1 MTSSAT
7 HPETLH
13 PRIQEVLD
21 YLDVHR
27 RQLLDAI
34 ASVPAKVRDT
44 RPGEGRWSVAEVVE
58 HLALIEQRIAGL
70 LSMKVAEA
78 RANGVGADT
87 ETSSVV
93 ATFDSSENV
102 IDRSRKIDSPA
113 SVQPTG
119 SLNAEAGMRAL
130 DKSRA
135 AMAAA
140 LRSASGVSLEN
151 VTQAHPVLGTM
162 NMYHWMVATA
172 LHEDRHAAQIREI
185 GQSLA
190 AG

>member
-27 RQLLDAI
+27 RQLLDTI

-58 HLALIEQRIAGL
+58 HLALIEQGIAGL
-70 LSMKVAEA
+70 LSRKVVEA
-78 RANGVGADT
+78 RANGVGADP

-93 ATFDSSENV
+93 ASFDHSDRV
-102 IDRSRKIDSPA
+102 IDRTRKIDVPA
-113 SVQPTG
+113 VLRPSG
-119 SLNAEAGMRAL
+119 SLNAEAGIRAL
-130 DKSRA
+130 EKSRA

-140 LRSASGVSLEN
+140 LRSANGVSLEN

>member
-1 MTSSAT
+1 MTSSAMR
-7 HPETLH
+7 PETLH

-27 RQLLDAI
+27 RQLLDTI

-44 RPGEGRWSVAEVVE
+44 RPSEGRWSVAEV
-58 HLALIEQRIAGL
+58 A
-70 LSMKVAEA
+70 S
-78 RANGVGADT
+78 
-87 ETSSVV
+87 
-93 ATFDSSENV
+93 FDHSDRV
-102 IDRSRKIDSPA
+102 IDRSRKIDVPA
-113 SVQPTG
+113 ELRPSG
-119 SLNAEAGMRAL
+119 SLNAEAGMQAL
-130 DKSRA
+130 EQARA
-135 AMAAA
+135 AMATA
-140 LRSASGVSLEN
+140 LRSANGVSLEN

>member
-1 MTSSAT
+1 MTSSET

-13 PRIQEVLD
+13 PRIHEVLD

-27 RQLLDAI
+27 RHLLDTI

-58 HLALIEQRIAGL
+58 HLALIEQGIAGL
-70 LSMKVAEA
+70 LFRKVADA
-78 RANGVGADT
+78 RTNGVGADA

-93 ATFDSSENV
+93 ASFDHSDRV
-102 IDRSRKIDSPA
+102 IDRSRKIDVPA
-113 SVQPTG
+113 ELRPSG

-130 DKSRA
+130 EKSRT

-140 LRSASGVSLEN
+140 LRSANGVSLEN
-151 VTQAHPVLGTM
+151 VTAAHPVLGTM

>member
-1 MTSSAT
+1 MTSSVT
-7 HPETLH
+7 RPETPH

-27 RQLLDAI
+27 RQLLDTI
-34 ASVPAKVRDT
+34 ASVPAKVRDR

-58 HLALIEQRIAGL
+58 HLALIEQGIAGL
-70 LSMKVAEA
+70 LSRKVAEA

-93 ATFDSSENV
+93 ASFDHSDRV
-102 IDRSRKIDSPA
+102 IDRSRKIDVPA
-113 SVQPTG
+113 ELRPSG
-119 SLNAEAGMRAL
+119 SLNAEAGMQAL
-130 DKSRA
+130 EKARA
-135 AMAAA
+135 AMAGA
-140 LRSASGVSLEN
+140 LRNANGVSLEN
-151 VTQAHPVLGTM
+151 LTQAHPVLGTM

>member
-1 MTSSAT
+1 MTASQTQTDA
-7 HPETLH
+7 LH

-27 RQLLDAI
+27 RQLLDTI
-34 ASVPAKVRDT
+34 ASVPAQMRDT

-58 HLALIEQRIAGL
+58 HLALIESRIAGL
-70 LSMKVAEA
+70 LSMKMAEA

-93 ATFDSSENV
+93 ATFDSTDSV
-102 IDRSRKIDSPA
+102 IDRSRKIDAPA
-113 SVQPTG
+113 TGQPSG

-130 DKSRA
+130 EKSRA
-135 AMAAA
+135 AMVAA
-140 LRSASGVSLEN
+140 LRGANGTSLER
-151 VTQAHPVLGTM
+151 VTQAHPVLGTL

-185 GQSLA
+185 GQSLS